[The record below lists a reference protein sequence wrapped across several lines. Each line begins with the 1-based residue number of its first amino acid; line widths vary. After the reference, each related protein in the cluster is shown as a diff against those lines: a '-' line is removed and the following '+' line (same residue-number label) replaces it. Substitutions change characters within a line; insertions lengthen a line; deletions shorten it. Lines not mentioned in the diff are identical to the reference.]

1 MKIYGFPKD
10 YLEYVKKLEFEKQPN
25 YNYLFV
31 GIFINVCECRYIWME
46 ILMEI
51 DIIILIGIWVRIS
64 WKRLLKRRES
74 AMDILLFLKEEVY
87 NGGNSEFEIKIEIN
101 NINNDN
107 EHNLLII
114 IIKIIINTIEIVLK
128 KKMIIKTKKK

>member
-1 MKIYGFPKD
+1 
-10 YLEYVKKLEFEKQPN
+10 
-25 YNYLFV
+25 
-31 GIFINVCECRYIWME
+31 
-46 ILMEI
+46 
-51 DIIILIGIWVRIS
+51 
-64 WKRLLKRRES
+64 
-74 AMDILLFLKEEVY
+74 MDILLFLKEEVY

-128 KKMIIKTKKK
+128 KKMIIKTKKQ

>member
-25 YNYLFV
+25 SNYLFV

-101 NINNDN
+101 SINNDN

-128 KKMIIKTKKK
+128 KKMIIKTKKQ

>member
-25 YNYLFV
+25 SNYLFV

-128 KKMIIKTKKK
+128 KKMIIKTKKQ